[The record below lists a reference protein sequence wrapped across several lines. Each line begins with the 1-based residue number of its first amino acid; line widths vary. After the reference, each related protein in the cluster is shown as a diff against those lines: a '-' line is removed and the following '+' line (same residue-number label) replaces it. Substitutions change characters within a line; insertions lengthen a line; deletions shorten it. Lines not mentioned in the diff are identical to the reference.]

1 MKNYNT
7 IQIAR
12 LTHCSEATAGRLM
25 QKGAFGEVNKTK
37 KTYTIQAENR
47 EALLEIVN
55 RETKGRHGWSRNGRS
70 KVPPTPAYTTRD
82 YTTVLSLLVELAQIP
97 EDKRIVLVKLA
108 GKFTTADLEL
118 LLTL

>member
-7 IQIAR
+7 TQIAR
-12 LTHCSEATAGRLM
+12 LTNCSEATASRLIK
-25 QKGAFGEVNKTK
+25 KGAFGEVNKTK
-37 KTYTIQAENR
+37 RTHTIQAENK

-55 RETKGRHGWSRNGRS
+55 RETKGRHGWSRNGQS
-70 KVPPTPAYTTRD
+70 KVQKVEVRD
-82 YTTVLSLLVELAQIP
+82 YSSVLSLLIELAQIP
-97 EDKRIVLVKLA
+97 EEKRVVLVKLA